1 MSDAVKV
8 GGQSGALGAG
18 RRGGG
23 GGGGSSSSSSSFFP
37 LLLLLLPSVPVT
49 PQRLREEGWLGSS
62 ATDPSGFRE
71 NAVDCLGRRS
81 QTFASQPVSL

>member
-23 GGGGSSSSSSSFFP
+23 LLLPLPLFF

>member
-23 GGGGSSSSSSSFFP
+23 VFFFLFLFLFFFFFSFC
-37 LLLLLLPSVPVT
+37 
-49 PQRLREEGWLGSS
+49 
-62 ATDPSGFRE
+62 
-71 NAVDCLGRRS
+71 CL
-81 QTFASQPVSL
+81 QFLSLHKD